1 LQTSQPHAVAFADAF
16 AAQQF
21 IVLRG
26 EAVIDF
32 ACRQAQLPHSQTSQL
47 HTPLQFGH
55 LQSMQ
60 PHAAFAWVTG
70 VDVPAIANAYVR
82 PRTAVTGNAKA
93 KNDFMIKS
101 PTEKW
106 MRIKTKV
113 HRLNVDS
120 FQPRA
125 VERQKSGAGKNE
137 TPWRRIGKCSKS
149 QQLAELEFIEER
161 NIELLFDFGA
171 NATFRN

>member
-1 LQTSQPHAVAFADAF
+1 MPPSQAGHLQTSQPHAVAFADAF

-125 VERQKSGAGKNE
+125 VERQKSGAGQNE
-137 TPWRRIGKCSKS
+137 TPWRRIGNCSKS
-149 QQLAELEFIEER
+149 QQLAEL
-161 NIELLFDFGA
+161 
-171 NATFRN
+171 